1 MKTKTSIP
9 CFMNGEMIQF
19 PHSFSILSLAIPE
32 KPRYVLISLEREAK
46 WKYKFFETKVSIKER
61 RKKGC

>member
-19 PHSFSILSLAIPE
+19 LHSFSILSLAIPE
-32 KPRYVLISLEREAK
+32 KTGICPYKLGERS
-46 WKYKFFETKVSIKER
+46 KVEI
-61 RKKGC
+61 

>member
-19 PHSFSILSLAIPE
+19 PHSFLCESIVERMQFTE
-32 KPRYVLISLEREAK
+32 KVICRRKKEEK
-46 WKYKFFETKVSIKER
+46 KKEEKKKER

>member
-19 PHSFSILSLAIPE
+19 PHSFSILSLAILE
-32 KPRYVLISLEREAK
+32 KAGICLYKLGERSNVE
-46 WKYKFFETKVSIKER
+46 I
-61 RKKGC
+61 